1 MIMEV
6 VKAPNGTL
14 CILLSKEEQKMLMQ
28 TLMGGVQEEIKFDEP
43 PLDEDPLKGFHTNTK
58 NAIIELINKY
68 KSEPFTGSQMLE
80 VRKKYYVPEIQ
91 QSFRKIVDKGLMT
104 IERKTDKLNI
114 YQFSQKLC
122 RHFGN

>member
-1 MIMEV
+1 MEV

-28 TLMGGVQEEIKFDEP
+28 TLMGGVQEEIKFDDN
-43 PLDEDPLKGFHTNTK
+43 LTDDPLKGFHTNTK
-58 NAIIELINKY
+58 KAIIELINKY